1 MGDTRLNVGIH
12 IGCHVQCAGSPYPG
26 IPYEV
31 DKCIGNECIK
41 SVPWES
47 SYLNDHNQT
56 STLPYP
62 NPAIVALCLP
72 YIEPY
77 FNGFNSTAVEMD
89 VIEVNQKDF
98 EACTHPIDA
107 PTVPHLVHSS
117 PSPYQVEGFVIRPR
131 NNNDIRWLIS
141 KNKEKCLGGYRVKL
155 EWTD

>member
-1 MGDTRLNVGIH
+1 MI
-12 IGCHVQCAGSPYPG
+12 
-26 IPYEV
+26 IPTHQHCMY
-31 DKCIGNECIK
+31 INHSHYSLTI
-41 SVPWES
+41 
-47 SYLNDHNQT
+47 LT
-56 STLPYP
+56 FRPYP

-89 VIEVNQKDF
+89 VIEVKNQKDF

-141 KNKEKCLGGYRVKL
+141 KNKEKCLSGYRVKL